1 MMSKFRRYEPM
12 LRLITDFD
20 GPIMNISDRYYHV
33 YKLCLAQTRR
43 VKQPITILS
52 KQEFWDLKRSRIP
65 ESQIA
70 LKSGLDEEQ
79 AEMFVKIRHQNA
91 HNMSL
96 LVYDQPVTGAVEAL
110 QTCQKS
116 GIDLVVM
123 TMRRQRELDEAL
135 HRCHFRKFFTKNRRY
150 CIGDNYHKTKDI
162 HDKPLLMANAI
173 ASLPPASKTW
183 MVGDTEAD
191 IISAQSQGI
200 PIIAVLSG
208 IRDRAQLEK
217 YKPDL
222 ILNNL
227 AESVEFILSENLS
240 KVG

>member
-1 MMSKFRRYEPM
+1 
-12 LRLITDFD
+12 
-20 GPIMNISDRYYHV
+20 
-33 YKLCLAQTRR
+33 
-43 VKQPITILS
+43 
-52 KQEFWDLKRSRIP
+52 SRIP

-79 AEMFVKIRHQNA
+79 TEMFVKIRHQNA

-96 LVYDQPVTGAVEAL
+96 LVYDQPVAGAVEAL

-217 YKPDL
+217 HKPDL

-227 AESVEFILSENLS
+227 AESVEFILSEKLS